1 VVILVRT
8 VQEDGTIVKS
18 YPSIEVVTTEK
29 IIQAELQD
37 KKIKEKIC
45 GIENNPEKKSLIQLK
60 GGKKDIVKL
69 HHYIG
74 TELKPFIESLKL
86 NNNDKQYIWGAINY
100 HADKLKLVGETRLDR
115 QRGHR
120 NTWKNC
126 IFLAG
131 YSEEDAFELDWGNW
145 VEIFDVTLATKDSRI
160 IDWIISTKRE
170 KYDKEKD
177 GSLQTWFRILRKAVT
192 FRVSKERKIDTTY
205 LDDDELKAELDAALA
220 TAEPDFKSTRDEVAK
235 RKANNKAVVLA
246 EIKKNPFIR
255 ELCEKEFFVNEQPP
269 KDGICE
275 GFEAVDFSN
284 FKEIEKSRKAYFTDG
299 SKPGTY
305 IIRYNIEHAS
315 EFNAIAKKYSSSPK
329 KKTDPKKKT
338 SAAKKKKASGK
349 GKQAR

>member
-1 VVILVRT
+1 MVILVRT
-8 VQEDGTIVKS
+8 VQEDGTIGKS

-220 TAEPDFKSTRDEVAK
+220 TAESDFKSTRDEVAK
-235 RKANNKAVVLA
+235 RKADKKAVVLA
-246 EIKKNPFIR
+246 EIKKDAFIR

-284 FKEIEKSRKAYFTDG
+284 FKQIEKSRKAYFTDG
-299 SKPGTY
+299 RKPGTY

-329 KKTDPKKKT
+329 KKT
-338 SAAKKKKASGK
+338 SAAKKKTP
-349 GKQAR
+349 R